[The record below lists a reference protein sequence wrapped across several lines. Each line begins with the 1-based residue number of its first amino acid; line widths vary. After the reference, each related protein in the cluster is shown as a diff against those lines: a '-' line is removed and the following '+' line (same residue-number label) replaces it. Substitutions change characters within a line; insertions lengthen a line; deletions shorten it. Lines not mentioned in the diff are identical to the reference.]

1 MRNNIEFLQ
10 YIDQKYPSN
19 KEFPDSFKYDEAM
32 KKVHELMKILQ
43 PILNTNLILD
53 QNVQDA
59 YFFTE
64 ITAIINKPFF
74 KGVEKSS
81 NLILRFSYFKNMVAA
96 GIFKDGMISD
106 IPKYIKK
113 KIEKQGWRVIRAHWL
128 LNNKYNG
135 IHQYFIDNE
144 YEWWYRFFDYP

>member
-1 MRNNIEFLQ
+1 
-10 YIDQKYPSN
+10 
-19 KEFPDSFKYDEAM
+19 
-32 KKVHELMKILQ
+32 
-43 PILNTNLILD
+43 
-53 QNVQDA
+53 
-59 YFFTE
+59 
-64 ITAIINKPFF
+64 
-74 KGVEKSS
+74 
-81 NLILRFSYFKNMVAA
+81 MVAA

-113 KIEKQGWRVIRAHWL
+113 EIEKQGWRVIRAHWL